1 MLIVI
6 SPAKT
11 LDFAPPSLH
20 KTTLHKTTSKPELL
34 AQSKKLIALL
44 RELSPKKISKL
55 MGISDKLAAG
65 VHEYVADWK
74 AKHDAVGAKQAL
86 LAFRGDV
93 YQGLDADS
101 FSTKDFEFAQQHLR
115 ILSGLYGVLRPLDL
129 MQGHRLEMGT
139 KLAGD
144 HGKNLYDFWG
154 DRIARSLKKALAEQG
169 DDVLVNLA
177 SNEYFKA
184 TQAKT
189 SQYKGLGCRVI
200 TPVFKDRK
208 NGEYKVISF
217 FAKKA
222 RGMMTGHIVRNR
234 ITDESGILKFRV
246 AGYKYHRGLSSE
258 NQPVFTRSKAQ

>member
-11 LDFAPPSLH
+11 LDFAPQS
-20 KTTLHKTTSKPELL
+20 LHKTTSKPELL
-34 AQSKKLIALL
+34 SQSKKLIAQL
-44 RELSPKKISKL
+44 RELSPKQLGKL
-55 MGISDKLAAG
+55 MGISDKLSTG

-74 AKHDAVGAKQAL
+74 AKYDAVSAKQAV

-93 YQGLDADS
+93 YLGLDADS
-101 FSTKDFEFAQQHLR
+101 FTTKDFDFAQQHLR
-115 ILSGLYGVLRPLDL
+115 ILSGLYGILRPLDL
-129 MQGHRLEMGT
+129 MQAHRLEMGT

-144 HGKNLYDFWG
+144 YGKNLYDFWG
-154 DRIARSLKKALAEQG
+154 DKIARSLKKALAEQG

-189 SQYKGLGCRVI
+189 TQAKGLDCRVI

-222 RGMMTGHIVRNR
+222 RGLMAGHLIRNR
-234 ITDESGILKFRV
+234 IKDESGLLKFRA
-246 AGYKYHRGLSSE
+246 AGYKYNRGLSSDD
-258 NQPVFTRSKAQ
+258 QPVFTREKTPVAK

>member
-11 LDFAPPSLH
+11 LDFAPQ
-20 KTTLHKTTSKPELL
+20 TLHKKNSKPELL
-34 AQSKKLIALL
+34 LQSKKLIAQL
-44 RELSPKKISKL
+44 RELSPKQIGKF

-65 VHEYVADWK
+65 VHGYLADWK
-74 AKHDAVGAKQAL
+74 AKYDTSAAKQAV

-101 FSTKDFEFAQQHLR
+101 FSAKDFDFAQKHLR

-129 MQGHRLEMGT
+129 MQAYRLEMGS

-144 HGKNLYDFWG
+144 HGKDLYAFW
-154 DRIARSLKKALAEQG
+154 DNHIAKSLKNALAEQG
-169 DDVLVNLA
+169 DEVLVNLA

-184 TQAKT
+184 AQAK
-189 SQYKGLGCRVI
+189 QLGCRVI

-222 RGMMTGHIVRNR
+222 RGMMAGHILRQQ
-234 ITDESGILKFRV
+234 ITDPIGILKFRA
-246 AGYKYHRGLSSE
+246 AGYKVNRGLSTKD
-258 NQPVFTRSKAQ
+258 QPVFTRDSQ